1 MATHTLTVNNTSLAV
16 QTCGSGQPVV
26 LLHAFPLDHDMW
38 QRVLPLADHLR
49 LIIPDLRGFGR
60 SAGAAADPPAPLS
73 IAQLA
78 DDVAGLLEAL
88 HVSEPAVIVGVSMG
102 GYVAQ
107 HLAVR
112 HPERVSRL
120 VLVDTKFAADTP
132 EARAGRAD
140 LAAKVGRLGQQV
152 LAEAMVP
159 NLLAASAA
167 ATSRPERADTE
178 RLLEEIIARQSVATI
193 QAALAALGERP
204 DMTEAMRQCDKPVLL
219 VCGAEDTLTPP
230 AVMEAMEQALPAGQL
245 LVVPEAGHLVPL
257 EAPEIFSAAIL
268 SFLGLAVQAGHSAAG
283 ETG

>member
-60 SAGAAADPPAPLS
+60 SAGAPQS

-112 HPERVSRL
+112 HSDRVSRL

-140 LAAKVGRLGQQV
+140 LAARVGRLGQQV

-167 ATSRPERADTE
+167 ATSRAERADTE
-178 RLLEEIIARQSVATI
+178 RLLKAIIARQPVATI

-204 DMTEAMRQCDKPVLL
+204 DMTEAMRQCDKPALL
-219 VCGAEDTLTPP
+219 VCGAEDTITPP
-230 AVMEAMEQALPAGQL
+230 AVMAAMEQALPAGEL

-257 EAPEIFSAAIL
+257 EAPEIFSTALL
-268 SFLGLAVQAGHSAAG
+268 SFLGLPVQDDR
-283 ETG
+283 